1 MTTRQ
6 NSSIA
11 IVFILGL
18 LAMLMPLSID
28 MYLPALPVISEQ
40 FGVPA
45 GSAQMT
51 LSTYILGFAVG
62 QLLYGPMA
70 DSIGRKPVIL
80 GGTLVFAAAAVACAL
95 AQTIDQLIVMRFFHG
110 LAAAAASVV
119 INALMRDIYPKEEF
133 SRMMSFVMLVTTIAP
148 LLAPIVGGWVLVWLS
163 WHYIF
168 WILAVAAILA
178 SVMIFTLI
186 KETLPVERRQPFRL
200 RTTLGNFA
208 SLFRHKRVLSYMLA
222 SGFSFA
228 GMFSFLSA
236 GPFVYIEINHVSP
249 QHFGYYF
256 ALNIVFLFVMTII
269 NSRFVRRVG
278 ALNMFRTGLWI
289 QFVMAGWMVFSALF
303 GVGFWALIKETL
315 PVERRQPFRLR
326 TTLGN
331 FASLF
336 RHKRVLSYMLASGF
350 SFAGMFSFLSAGPF
364 VYIEINHV
372 SPQHFGYYF
381 ALNIV
386 FLFVMT
392 IINSRFVRRVGA
404 LNMFRTGLW
413 IQFVMAGWMVFSALF
428 GVGFWAL
435 VVGVAAFVGCVSMVS
450 SNAMAVILDEFPHMA
465 GTASSLAGTFRFGI
479 GAIVGA
485 LLSLATFNSAW
496 PMIWSI
502 AFCATCSILFYLYA
516 SRAKKR

>member
-1 MTTRQ
+1 MTTRPH
-6 NSSIA
+6 SSFK

-28 MYLPALPVISEQ
+28 MYLPALPVISAQ

-51 LSTYILGFAVG
+51 LSTYILGFALG
-62 QLLYGPMA
+62 QLFYGPMA
-70 DSIGRKPVIL
+70 DSFGRKPVIL
-80 GGTLVFAAAAVACAL
+80 GGTLIFAGAAVACAQ
-95 AQTIDQLIVMRFFHG
+95 AHTIDQLIVMRFFHG

-148 LLAPIVGGWVLVWLS
+148 LVAPMAGGAVLVWFS
-163 WHYIF
+163 WHVIF
-168 WILAVAAILA
+168 WILALAALLA
-178 SVMIFTLI
+178 SAMIFFFI
-186 KETLPVERRQPFRL
+186 DETLPAERRQKFHI
-200 RTTLGNFA
+200 RTTMGNFA

-236 GPFVYIEINHVSP
+236 GPFVYIELNHVSP

-256 ALNIVFLFVMTII
+256 ALNIVFLFIMTII

-278 ALNMFRTGLWI
+278 ALNMFRAGLWI
-289 QFVMAGWMVFSALF
+289 QFVMAIWL
-303 GVGFWALIKETL
+303 
-315 PVERRQPFRLR
+315 
-326 TTLGN
+326 
-331 FASLF
+331 
-336 RHKRVLSYMLASGF
+336 VLSAF
-350 SFAGMFSFLSAGPF
+350 
-364 VYIEINHV
+364 
-372 SPQHFGYYF
+372 
-381 ALNIV
+381 
-386 FLFVMT
+386 T
-392 IINSRFVRRVGA
+392 
-404 LNMFRTGLW
+404 
-413 IQFVMAGWMVFSALF
+413 

-485 LLSLATFNSAW
+485 LLSMATFNTAW
-496 PMIWSI
+496 PMLWAM
-502 AFCATCSILFYLYA
+502 AFCATSSILFYLYA
-516 SRAKKR
+516 SRPRKVAS

>member
-1 MTTRQ
+1 VTTRPQ
-6 NSSIA
+6 SSFS

-28 MYLPALPVISEQ
+28 MYLPALPVIAEQ

-51 LSTYILGFAVG
+51 LSTYILGFAFG

-70 DSIGRKPVIL
+70 DSLGRKPVVL
-80 GGTLVFAAAAVACAL
+80 GGTLVFAGAAAACAM
-95 AQTIDQLIVMRFFHG
+95 AQSIDHLIVMRFFHG

-133 SRMMSFVMLVTTIAP
+133 SRMMSFVMLVTTVAP
-148 LLAPIVGGWVLVWLS
+148 LVAPMVGGAVLVWFS
-163 WHYIF
+163 WHAIF
-168 WILAVAAILA
+168 WLLALAALLA
-178 SVMIFTLI
+178 SAMIFFFI
-186 KETLPVERRQPFRL
+186 KETLPAEHRQKFHI

-236 GPFVYIEINHVSP
+236 GPFVYIELNHVSP

-256 ALNIVFLFVMTII
+256 ALNVIFIFVLTMI

-278 ALNMFRTGLWI
+278 ALNMFRIGLWI
-289 QFVMAGWMVFSALF
+289 QFVMAVWMVVTAFF
-303 GVGFWALIKETL
+303 DMGFWTL
-315 PVERRQPFRLR
+315 VI
-326 TTLGN
+326 G
-331 FASLF
+331 
-336 RHKRVLSYMLASGF
+336 
-350 SFAGMFSFLSAGPF
+350 
-364 VYIEINHV
+364 I
-372 SPQHFGYYF
+372 
-381 ALNIV
+381 
-386 FLFVMT
+386 
-392 IINSRFVRRVGA
+392 
-404 LNMFRTGLW
+404 
-413 IQFVMAGWMVFSALF
+413 
-428 GVGFWAL
+428 
-435 VVGVAAFVGCVSMVS
+435 AAFVGCISIVA

-485 LLSLATFNSAW
+485 LLSLATFTTAW
-496 PMIWSI
+496 PMLWSI
-502 AFCATCSILFYLYA
+502 ALCATCSILFCLYA
-516 SRAKKR
+516 SRPRKAVK

>member
-1 MTTRQ
+1 MTTRPH
-6 NSSIA
+6 SSFK

-28 MYLPALPVISEQ
+28 MYLPALPVISAQ

-70 DSIGRKPVIL
+70 DSLGRKPVIL
-80 GGTLVFAAAAVACAL
+80 GGTLVFAGAAVACAL
-95 AQTIDQLIVMRFFHG
+95 AQTIDHLIFMRFLHG

-148 LLAPIVGGWVLVWLS
+148 LVAPMAGGAVLVWFS
-163 WHYIF
+163 WHAIF
-168 WILAVAAILA
+168 WILALAALLA
-178 SVMIFTLI
+178 SAMIFFFI
-186 KETLPVERRQPFRL
+186 DETLPAEHRQKFHI
-200 RTTLGNFA
+200 RTTIGNFA

-236 GPFVYIEINHVSP
+236 GPFVYIELNHVSP

-256 ALNIVFLFVMTII
+256 ALNIVFLFVLTII

-278 ALNMFRTGLWI
+278 ALNMFRAGLWI
-289 QFVMAGWMVFSALF
+289 QFVMAVWLVVSA
-303 GVGFWALIKETL
+303 
-315 PVERRQPFRLR
+315 
-326 TTLGN
+326 
-331 FASLF
+331 
-336 RHKRVLSYMLASGF
+336 
-350 SFAGMFSFLSAGPF
+350 FL
-364 VYIEINHV
+364 
-372 SPQHFGYYF
+372 
-381 ALNIV
+381 
-386 FLFVMT
+386 
-392 IINSRFVRRVGA
+392 
-404 LNMFRTGLW
+404 
-413 IQFVMAGWMVFSALF
+413 

-435 VVGVAAFVGCVSMVS
+435 VIGVAAFVGCVSMIS

-485 LLSLATFNSAW
+485 LLSMATFTTAW
-496 PMIWSI
+496 PMLWAM
-502 AFCATCSILFYLYA
+502 AFCATSSVLFCLYA
-516 SRAKKR
+516 SRPRKAAH

>member
-1 MTTRQ
+1 MTTRPH
-6 NSSIA
+6 SSFK

-28 MYLPALPVISEQ
+28 MYLPALPVISAQ

-51 LSTYILGFAVG
+51 LSTYILGFALG

-70 DSIGRKPVIL
+70 DSLGRKPVIL

-95 AQTIDQLIVMRFFHG
+95 AQSIDQLIIMRFLHG

-148 LLAPIVGGWVLVWLS
+148 LVAPMAGGAVLVWFS
-163 WHYIF
+163 WHAIF
-168 WILAVAAILA
+168 WILALAALLA
-178 SVMIFTLI
+178 SAMIFFFI
-186 KETLPVERRQPFRL
+186 DETLPVERRQKFHI
-200 RTTLGNFA
+200 RTTIGNFA

-236 GPFVYIEINHVSP
+236 GPFVYIELNHVSP

-256 ALNIVFLFVMTII
+256 ALNIVFLFVLTII

-278 ALNMFRTGLWI
+278 ALNMFRAGLWI
-289 QFVMAGWMVFSALF
+289 QFVMAVWLVVSA
-303 GVGFWALIKETL
+303 
-315 PVERRQPFRLR
+315 
-326 TTLGN
+326 
-331 FASLF
+331 
-336 RHKRVLSYMLASGF
+336 
-350 SFAGMFSFLSAGPF
+350 FL
-364 VYIEINHV
+364 
-372 SPQHFGYYF
+372 
-381 ALNIV
+381 
-386 FLFVMT
+386 
-392 IINSRFVRRVGA
+392 
-404 LNMFRTGLW
+404 
-413 IQFVMAGWMVFSALF
+413 

-435 VVGVAAFVGCVSMVS
+435 VIGVAAFVGCVSMIS

-485 LLSLATFNSAW
+485 LLSMATFTTAW
-496 PMIWSI
+496 PMLWAM
-502 AFCATCSILFYLYA
+502 AFCATSSVLFCLYA
-516 SRAKKR
+516 SRPRKAAH

>member
-1 MTTRQ
+1 MTTRPH
-6 NSSIA
+6 SSFK

-28 MYLPALPVISEQ
+28 MYLPALPVISAQ

-51 LSTYILGFAVG
+51 LSTYILGFALG
-62 QLLYGPMA
+62 QLFYGPMA
-70 DSIGRKPVIL
+70 DSLGRKPVIL

-95 AQTIDQLIVMRFFHG
+95 AQTIDHLIIMRFFHG

-148 LLAPIVGGWVLVWLS
+148 LVAPMAGGAVLMWFS
-163 WHYIF
+163 WHVIF
-168 WILAVAAILA
+168 WILALAALLA
-178 SVMIFTLI
+178 SAMIFFFI
-186 KETLPVERRQPFRL
+186 DETLPVERRQKFHI
-200 RTTLGNFA
+200 RTTIGNFA

-236 GPFVYIEINHVSP
+236 GPFVYIELNHVSP

-256 ALNIVFLFVMTII
+256 ALNIVFLFIMTII

-278 ALNMFRTGLWI
+278 ALNMFRAGLWI
-289 QFVMAGWMVFSALF
+289 QFVMAIWLVMSA
-303 GVGFWALIKETL
+303 
-315 PVERRQPFRLR
+315 
-326 TTLGN
+326 
-331 FASLF
+331 
-336 RHKRVLSYMLASGF
+336 
-350 SFAGMFSFLSAGPF
+350 FL
-364 VYIEINHV
+364 
-372 SPQHFGYYF
+372 
-381 ALNIV
+381 
-386 FLFVMT
+386 
-392 IINSRFVRRVGA
+392 
-404 LNMFRTGLW
+404 
-413 IQFVMAGWMVFSALF
+413 

-485 LLSLATFNSAW
+485 LLSMATFTTAW
-496 PMIWSI
+496 PMLWAM
-502 AFCATCSILFYLYA
+502 AFCATSSILFYLYA
-516 SRAKKR
+516 SRPRKAAH

>member
-6 NSSIA
+6 HSSLR

-28 MYLPALPVISEQ
+28 MYLPALPVIAQQ

-51 LSTYILGFAVG
+51 LSTYILGFALG

-80 GGTLVFAAAAVACAL
+80 GGTLIFAAAAGACAL
-95 AQTIDQLIVMRFFHG
+95 AQSIDQLITLRFFHG

-133 SRMMSFVMLVTTIAP
+133 SRMMSFVMLVTTVAP
-148 LLAPIVGGWVLVWLS
+148 LLAPMIGGAVLVWLS
-163 WHYIF
+163 WHAIF
-168 WILAVAAILA
+168 WILAIAALLA
-178 SVMIFTLI
+178 SLMIFFFI
-186 KETLPVERRQPFRL
+186 SETLSVERRQPFHI

-208 SLFRHKRVLSYMLA
+208 TLFRHKRVLSYMLA

-236 GPFVYIEINHVSP
+236 GPFVYIELNHVLP
-249 QHFGYYF
+249 QNFGYYF
-256 ALNIVFLFVMTII
+256 ALNIVFLFIMTII
-269 NSRFVRRVG
+269 NGRFVRRVG
-278 ALNMFRTGLWI
+278 ALRMFRAGLWI
-289 QFVMAGWMVFSALF
+289 QFVMALWMV
-303 GVGFWALIKETL
+303 
-315 PVERRQPFRLR
+315 
-326 TTLGN
+326 
-331 FASLF
+331 
-336 RHKRVLSYMLASGF
+336 
-350 SFAGMFSFLSAGPF
+350 LSAAF
-364 VYIEINHV
+364 D
-372 SPQHFGYYF
+372 
-381 ALNIV
+381 
-386 FLFVMT
+386 
-392 IINSRFVRRVGA
+392 
-404 LNMFRTGLW
+404 
-413 IQFVMAGWMVFSALF
+413 
-428 GVGFWAL
+428 VGFWAL
-435 VVGVAAFVGCVSMVS
+435 VVGVAAFVGCVSLVA

-502 AFCATCSILFYLYA
+502 AFCATSSILFYLYA
-516 SRAKKR
+516 SRPKRG

>member
-1 MTTRQ
+1 MTTRPH
-6 NSSIA
+6 SSFK

-28 MYLPALPVISEQ
+28 MYLPALPVISAQ

-51 LSTYILGFAVG
+51 LSTYILGFALG
-62 QLLYGPMA
+62 QLFYGPMA
-70 DSIGRKPVIL
+70 DSLGRKPVIL
-80 GGTLVFAAAAVACAL
+80 SGTLVFAAAAVACAL
-95 AQTIDQLIVMRFFHG
+95 AQTIDHLIIMRFFHG

-148 LLAPIVGGWVLVWLS
+148 LVAPMAGGAVLVWFS
-163 WHYIF
+163 WHVIF
-168 WILAVAAILA
+168 WILALAALLA
-178 SVMIFTLI
+178 SAMIFFFI
-186 KETLPVERRQPFRL
+186 DETLPVERRQKFHI
-200 RTTLGNFA
+200 RTTIGNFA

-236 GPFVYIEINHVSP
+236 GPFVYIELNHVSP

-256 ALNIVFLFVMTII
+256 ALNIVFLFIMTII

-278 ALNMFRTGLWI
+278 ALNMFRAGLWI
-289 QFVMAGWMVFSALF
+289 QFVMAIWLVVSA
-303 GVGFWALIKETL
+303 
-315 PVERRQPFRLR
+315 
-326 TTLGN
+326 
-331 FASLF
+331 
-336 RHKRVLSYMLASGF
+336 
-350 SFAGMFSFLSAGPF
+350 FL
-364 VYIEINHV
+364 
-372 SPQHFGYYF
+372 
-381 ALNIV
+381 
-386 FLFVMT
+386 
-392 IINSRFVRRVGA
+392 
-404 LNMFRTGLW
+404 
-413 IQFVMAGWMVFSALF
+413 

-485 LLSLATFNSAW
+485 LLSMATFTTAW
-496 PMIWSI
+496 PMLWAM
-502 AFCATCSILFYLYA
+502 AFCATSSILFYLYA
-516 SRAKKR
+516 SRPRKAAH

>member
-1 MTTRQ
+1 MTTRPH
-6 NSSIA
+6 SSFK

-28 MYLPALPVISEQ
+28 MYLPALPVISAQ

-51 LSTYILGFAVG
+51 LSTYILGFALG
-62 QLLYGPMA
+62 QLFYGPMA
-70 DSIGRKPVIL
+70 DSLGRKPVIL

-95 AQTIDQLIVMRFFHG
+95 AQTIDHLIVMRFFHG

-148 LLAPIVGGWVLVWLS
+148 LVAPMAGGAVLVWFS
-163 WHYIF
+163 WHVIF
-168 WILAVAAILA
+168 WILALAALLA
-178 SVMIFTLI
+178 SAMIFFFI
-186 KETLPVERRQPFRL
+186 DETLPVERRQKFHI
-200 RTTLGNFA
+200 RTTIGNFA

-236 GPFVYIEINHVSP
+236 GPFVYIELNHVSP

-256 ALNIVFLFVMTII
+256 ALNIVFLFIMTII

-278 ALNMFRTGLWI
+278 ALNMFRAGLWI
-289 QFVMAGWMVFSALF
+289 QFVMAIWLVVSA
-303 GVGFWALIKETL
+303 
-315 PVERRQPFRLR
+315 
-326 TTLGN
+326 
-331 FASLF
+331 
-336 RHKRVLSYMLASGF
+336 
-350 SFAGMFSFLSAGPF
+350 FL
-364 VYIEINHV
+364 
-372 SPQHFGYYF
+372 
-381 ALNIV
+381 
-386 FLFVMT
+386 
-392 IINSRFVRRVGA
+392 
-404 LNMFRTGLW
+404 
-413 IQFVMAGWMVFSALF
+413 

-485 LLSLATFNSAW
+485 LLSMATFTTAW
-496 PMIWSI
+496 PMLWAM
-502 AFCATCSILFYLYA
+502 AFCATSSVLFYLYA
-516 SRAKKR
+516 SRPRKAAH

>member
-1 MTTRQ
+1 
-6 NSSIA
+6 
-11 IVFILGL
+11 VFILGL

-28 MYLPALPVISEQ
+28 MYLPALPVIAEQ

-95 AQTIDQLIVMRFFHG
+95 AQSIEQLITMRFFHG

-119 INALMRDIYPKEEF
+119 INALMRDIYPREEF

-148 LLAPIVGGWVLVWLS
+148 LLAPMIGGAVLVWFN
-163 WHYIF
+163 WHAIF
-168 WILAVAAILA
+168 WILAIAALLVSA
-178 SVMIFTLI
+178 MIVFFI
-186 KETLPVERRQPFRL
+186 RETLPVEKRQKFHF

-208 SLFRHKRVLSYMLA
+208 SLFRHRRVLSYMLA

-236 GPFVYIEINHVSP
+236 GPFVYIEINHISP
-249 QHFGYYF
+249 QDFGYYF
-256 ALNIVFLFVMTII
+256 ALNIVFLFVTTMI
-269 NSRFVRRVG
+269 NGRIVRRVG
-278 ALNMFRTGLWI
+278 ALNMFRSGLWV
-289 QFVMAGWMVFSALF
+289 QFAMALWMVVTALLD
-303 GVGFWALIKETL
+303 VGFW
-315 PVERRQPFRLR
+315 
-326 TTLGN
+326 
-331 FASLF
+331 SL
-336 RHKRVLSYMLASGF
+336 VL
-350 SFAGMFSFLSAGPF
+350 
-364 VYIEINHV
+364 
-372 SPQHFGYYF
+372 
-381 ALNIV
+381 
-386 FLFVMT
+386 
-392 IINSRFVRRVGA
+392 
-404 LNMFRTGLW
+404 
-413 IQFVMAGWMVFSALF
+413 
-428 GVGFWAL
+428 
-435 VVGVAAFVGCVSMVS
+435 GVAAFVGCVALVA

-485 LLSLATFNSAW
+485 LLSMATFNTAW

-502 AFCATCSILFYLYA
+502 TFCATCSILFYLYA
-516 SRAKKR
+516 SRAKKSA

>member
-1 MTTRQ
+1 MTTRPH
-6 NSSIA
+6 SSFK

-28 MYLPALPVISEQ
+28 MYLPALPVISAQ

-51 LSTYILGFAVG
+51 LSTYILGFALG

-70 DSIGRKPVIL
+70 DSLGRKPVIL
-80 GGTLVFAAAAVACAL
+80 GGTLVFAGAAVACAL
-95 AQTIDQLIVMRFFHG
+95 AQTIDHLIFMRFLHG

-148 LLAPIVGGWVLVWLS
+148 LVAPMAGGAVLVWFS
-163 WHYIF
+163 WHAIF
-168 WILAVAAILA
+168 WILALAALLA
-178 SVMIFTLI
+178 SAMIFFFI
-186 KETLPVERRQPFRL
+186 DETLPAEHRQKFHI
-200 RTTLGNFA
+200 RTTIGNFA

-236 GPFVYIEINHVSP
+236 GPFVYIELNHVSP

-256 ALNIVFLFVMTII
+256 VLNIVFLFVLTII

-278 ALNMFRTGLWI
+278 ALNMFRAGLWI
-289 QFVMAGWMVFSALF
+289 QFVMAVWLVVSA
-303 GVGFWALIKETL
+303 
-315 PVERRQPFRLR
+315 
-326 TTLGN
+326 
-331 FASLF
+331 
-336 RHKRVLSYMLASGF
+336 
-350 SFAGMFSFLSAGPF
+350 FL
-364 VYIEINHV
+364 
-372 SPQHFGYYF
+372 
-381 ALNIV
+381 
-386 FLFVMT
+386 
-392 IINSRFVRRVGA
+392 
-404 LNMFRTGLW
+404 
-413 IQFVMAGWMVFSALF
+413 

-435 VVGVAAFVGCVSMVS
+435 VIGVAAFVGCVSMIS

-485 LLSLATFNSAW
+485 LLSMATFTTAW
-496 PMIWSI
+496 PMLWAM
-502 AFCATCSILFYLYA
+502 AFCATSSVLFCLYA
-516 SRAKKR
+516 SRPRKVAH

>member
-1 MTTRQ
+1 MTTRPH
-6 NSSIA
+6 SSFK

-28 MYLPALPVISEQ
+28 MYLPALPVISAQ

-51 LSTYILGFAVG
+51 LSTYILGFALG
-62 QLLYGPMA
+62 QLFYGPMA
-70 DSIGRKPVIL
+70 DSLGRKPVIL

-95 AQTIDQLIVMRFFHG
+95 AQTIDHLIIMRFFHG

-148 LLAPIVGGWVLVWLS
+148 LVAPMAGGAVLVWFS
-163 WHYIF
+163 WHVIF
-168 WILAVAAILA
+168 WILALAALLA
-178 SVMIFTLI
+178 SAMIFFFI
-186 KETLPVERRQPFRL
+186 DETLPVERRQKFHI
-200 RTTLGNFA
+200 RTTIGNFA

-236 GPFVYIEINHVSP
+236 GPFVYIELNHVSP

-256 ALNIVFLFVMTII
+256 ALNIVFLFIMTII

-278 ALNMFRTGLWI
+278 ALNMFRAGLWI
-289 QFVMAGWMVFSALF
+289 QFVMAIWLVVSA
-303 GVGFWALIKETL
+303 
-315 PVERRQPFRLR
+315 
-326 TTLGN
+326 
-331 FASLF
+331 
-336 RHKRVLSYMLASGF
+336 
-350 SFAGMFSFLSAGPF
+350 FL
-364 VYIEINHV
+364 
-372 SPQHFGYYF
+372 
-381 ALNIV
+381 
-386 FLFVMT
+386 
-392 IINSRFVRRVGA
+392 
-404 LNMFRTGLW
+404 
-413 IQFVMAGWMVFSALF
+413 

-485 LLSLATFNSAW
+485 MLSMAAFTTAW
-496 PMIWSI
+496 PMLWAM
-502 AFCATCSILFYLYA
+502 AFCATSSILFYLYA
-516 SRAKKR
+516 SRPRKAAH

>member
-1 MTTRQ
+1 MTTRPH
-6 NSSIA
+6 SSFK

-28 MYLPALPVISEQ
+28 MYLPALPVISAQ

-51 LSTYILGFAVG
+51 LSTYILGFALG

-70 DSIGRKPVIL
+70 DSLGRKPVIL
-80 GGTLVFAAAAVACAL
+80 GGTLVFAGAAVACAL
-95 AQTIDQLIVMRFFHG
+95 AQTIDHLIFMRFLHG

-148 LLAPIVGGWVLVWLS
+148 LVAPMAGGAVLVWFS
-163 WHYIF
+163 WHAIF
-168 WILAVAAILA
+168 WILALAALLA
-178 SVMIFTLI
+178 SAMIFFFI
-186 KETLPVERRQPFRL
+186 DETLPAEHRQKFHI
-200 RTTLGNFA
+200 RTTIGNFA

-236 GPFVYIEINHVSP
+236 GPFVYIELNHVSP

-256 ALNIVFLFVMTII
+256 ALNIVFLFVLTII

-278 ALNMFRTGLWI
+278 ALNMFRAGLWI
-289 QFVMAGWMVFSALF
+289 QFVMAVWLVVSAF
-303 GVGFWALIKETL
+303 
-315 PVERRQPFRLR
+315 P
-326 TTLGN
+326 
-331 FASLF
+331 
-336 RHKRVLSYMLASGF
+336 
-350 SFAGMFSFLSAGPF
+350 
-364 VYIEINHV
+364 
-372 SPQHFGYYF
+372 
-381 ALNIV
+381 
-386 FLFVMT
+386 
-392 IINSRFVRRVGA
+392 
-404 LNMFRTGLW
+404 
-413 IQFVMAGWMVFSALF
+413 

-435 VVGVAAFVGCVSMVS
+435 VIGVAAFVGCVSMIS

-485 LLSLATFNSAW
+485 LLSMATFTTAW
-496 PMIWSI
+496 PMLWAM
-502 AFCATCSILFYLYA
+502 AFCATSSVLFCLYA
-516 SRAKKR
+516 SRPRKAAH

>member
-1 MTTRQ
+1 MTTRPH
-6 NSSIA
+6 SSFK

-28 MYLPALPVISEQ
+28 MYLPALPVIAAQ

-51 LSTYILGFAVG
+51 LSTYILGFALG
-62 QLLYGPMA
+62 QLFYGPMA
-70 DSIGRKPVIL
+70 DSLGRKPVIL

-95 AQTIDQLIVMRFFHG
+95 AQTIDHLIIMRFFHG

-148 LLAPIVGGWVLVWLS
+148 LVAPMAGGAVLVWFS
-163 WHYIF
+163 WHAIF
-168 WILAVAAILA
+168 WILALAALLA
-178 SVMIFTLI
+178 SAMIFFFI
-186 KETLPVERRQPFRL
+186 DETLPVERRQKFHT
-200 RTTLGNFA
+200 RTTIGNFA

-236 GPFVYIEINHVSP
+236 GPFVYIELNHVSP

-256 ALNIVFLFVMTII
+256 ALNIVFLFIMTII

-278 ALNMFRTGLWI
+278 ALNMFRAGLWI
-289 QFVMAGWMVFSALF
+289 QFVMAIWLVVSA
-303 GVGFWALIKETL
+303 
-315 PVERRQPFRLR
+315 
-326 TTLGN
+326 
-331 FASLF
+331 
-336 RHKRVLSYMLASGF
+336 VL
-350 SFAGMFSFLSAGPF
+350 
-364 VYIEINHV
+364 
-372 SPQHFGYYF
+372 
-381 ALNIV
+381 
-386 FLFVMT
+386 
-392 IINSRFVRRVGA
+392 
-404 LNMFRTGLW
+404 
-413 IQFVMAGWMVFSALF
+413 

-485 LLSLATFNSAW
+485 LLSMATFTTAW
-496 PMIWSI
+496 PMLWAM
-502 AFCATCSILFYLYA
+502 AFCATSSILFYLYA
-516 SRAKKR
+516 SRPRKAAH

>member
-1 MTTRQ
+1 MTTRPH
-6 NSSIA
+6 SSFK

-28 MYLPALPVISEQ
+28 MYLPALPVISAQ

-51 LSTYILGFAVG
+51 LSTYILGFALG
-62 QLLYGPMA
+62 QLFYGPMA
-70 DSIGRKPVIL
+70 DSFGRKPVIL

-95 AQTIDQLIVMRFFHG
+95 AQTIDHLIIMRFFHG

-148 LLAPIVGGWVLVWLS
+148 LVAPMAGGAVLVWFS
-163 WHYIF
+163 WHVIF
-168 WILAVAAILA
+168 WILALAALLA
-178 SVMIFTLI
+178 SAMIFFFI
-186 KETLPVERRQPFRL
+186 DETLPVERRQKFHI
-200 RTTLGNFA
+200 RTTIGNFA

-236 GPFVYIEINHVSP
+236 GPFVYIELNHVSP

-256 ALNIVFLFVMTII
+256 ALNIVFLFIMTII

-278 ALNMFRTGLWI
+278 ALNMFRAGLWI
-289 QFVMAGWMVFSALF
+289 QFVMAIWLVVSA
-303 GVGFWALIKETL
+303 
-315 PVERRQPFRLR
+315 
-326 TTLGN
+326 
-331 FASLF
+331 
-336 RHKRVLSYMLASGF
+336 
-350 SFAGMFSFLSAGPF
+350 FL
-364 VYIEINHV
+364 
-372 SPQHFGYYF
+372 
-381 ALNIV
+381 
-386 FLFVMT
+386 
-392 IINSRFVRRVGA
+392 
-404 LNMFRTGLW
+404 
-413 IQFVMAGWMVFSALF
+413 

-485 LLSLATFNSAW
+485 LLSMATFTTAW
-496 PMIWSI
+496 PMLWAM
-502 AFCATCSILFYLYA
+502 AFCATSSILFYLYA
-516 SRAKKR
+516 SRPRKAAH

>member
-1 MTTRQ
+1 MTTGPH
-6 NSSIA
+6 SSFK

-28 MYLPALPVISEQ
+28 MYLPALPVISAQ

-51 LSTYILGFAVG
+51 LSTYILGFALG
-62 QLLYGPMA
+62 QLFYGPMA
-70 DSIGRKPVIL
+70 DSFGRKPVIL
-80 GGTLVFAAAAVACAL
+80 GGTDFCRGSGGLCAGANHRSTDCHAL
-95 AQTIDQLIVMRFFHG
+95 FHG

-148 LLAPIVGGWVLVWLS
+148 LVAPMAGGAVLVWFS
-163 WHYIF
+163 WHVIF
-168 WILAVAAILA
+168 WITALAALLA
-178 SVMIFTLI
+178 SAMIFFFI
-186 KETLPVERRQPFRL
+186 DETLPAERRQKFHI
-200 RTTLGNFA
+200 RTTMGNFA

-236 GPFVYIEINHVSP
+236 GPFVYIELNHVSP

-256 ALNIVFLFVMTII
+256 ALNIVFLFIMTII

-278 ALNMFRTGLWI
+278 ALNMFRAGLWI
-289 QFVMAGWMVFSALF
+289 QFVMAIWL
-303 GVGFWALIKETL
+303 
-315 PVERRQPFRLR
+315 
-326 TTLGN
+326 
-331 FASLF
+331 
-336 RHKRVLSYMLASGF
+336 VLSAF
-350 SFAGMFSFLSAGPF
+350 
-364 VYIEINHV
+364 
-372 SPQHFGYYF
+372 
-381 ALNIV
+381 
-386 FLFVMT
+386 T
-392 IINSRFVRRVGA
+392 
-404 LNMFRTGLW
+404 
-413 IQFVMAGWMVFSALF
+413 

-485 LLSLATFNSAW
+485 LLSMATFNTAR
-496 PMIWSI
+496 PMLWAM
-502 AFCATCSILFYLYA
+502 AFCATSSILFYLYA
-516 SRAKKR
+516 SRPRKVAS

>member
-1 MTTRQ
+1 MTTRPH
-6 NSSIA
+6 SSFK

-28 MYLPALPVISEQ
+28 MYLPALPVISAQ

-51 LSTYILGFAVG
+51 LSTYILGFALG
-62 QLLYGPMA
+62 QLFYGPMA
-70 DSIGRKPVIL
+70 DSLGRKPVIL

-95 AQTIDQLIVMRFFHG
+95 SQTIDQLIIMRFLHG

-148 LLAPIVGGWVLVWLS
+148 LVAPMAGGAVLVWFS
-163 WHYIF
+163 WHVIF
-168 WILAVAAILA
+168 WILALAALLA
-178 SVMIFTLI
+178 SAMIFFFI
-186 KETLPVERRQPFRL
+186 DETLPVERRQKFHI
-200 RTTLGNFA
+200 RTTIGNFA

-236 GPFVYIEINHVSP
+236 GPFVYIELNHVSP

-256 ALNIVFLFVMTII
+256 ALNIVFLFIMTII
-269 NSRFVRRVG
+269 NSRFVRRIG
-278 ALNMFRTGLWI
+278 ALNMFRAGLWI
-289 QFVMAGWMVFSALF
+289 QFVMAIWLVVSA
-303 GVGFWALIKETL
+303 
-315 PVERRQPFRLR
+315 
-326 TTLGN
+326 
-331 FASLF
+331 
-336 RHKRVLSYMLASGF
+336 
-350 SFAGMFSFLSAGPF
+350 FL
-364 VYIEINHV
+364 
-372 SPQHFGYYF
+372 
-381 ALNIV
+381 
-386 FLFVMT
+386 
-392 IINSRFVRRVGA
+392 
-404 LNMFRTGLW
+404 
-413 IQFVMAGWMVFSALF
+413 

-450 SNAMAVILDEFPHMA
+450 SNGMAVILDEFPHMA

-485 LLSLATFNSAW
+485 LLSMATFTTAW
-496 PMIWSI
+496 PMLWAM
-502 AFCATCSILFYLYA
+502 AFCATSSILFYLYA
-516 SRAKKR
+516 SRPRKAAH

>member
-1 MTTRQ
+1 MTTRPH
-6 NSSIA
+6 SSFK

-28 MYLPALPVISEQ
+28 MYLPALPVISAQ

-51 LSTYILGFAVG
+51 LSTYILGFALG

-70 DSIGRKPVIL
+70 DSLGRKPVIL
-80 GGTLVFAAAAVACAL
+80 GGTLVFAGAAVACAL
-95 AQTIDQLIVMRFFHG
+95 AQTIDHLIFMRFLQG

-148 LLAPIVGGWVLVWLS
+148 LVAPMAGGAVLVWFS
-163 WHYIF
+163 WHAIF
-168 WILAVAAILA
+168 WILALAALLA
-178 SVMIFTLI
+178 SAMIFFFI
-186 KETLPVERRQPFRL
+186 DETLPPEHRQKFHI
-200 RTTLGNFA
+200 RTTIGNFA

-236 GPFVYIEINHVSP
+236 GPFVYIELNHVSP

-256 ALNIVFLFVMTII
+256 ALNIVFLFVLTII

-278 ALNMFRTGLWI
+278 ALNMFRAGLWI
-289 QFVMAGWMVFSALF
+289 QFVMAVWLVVSA
-303 GVGFWALIKETL
+303 
-315 PVERRQPFRLR
+315 
-326 TTLGN
+326 
-331 FASLF
+331 
-336 RHKRVLSYMLASGF
+336 
-350 SFAGMFSFLSAGPF
+350 FL
-364 VYIEINHV
+364 
-372 SPQHFGYYF
+372 
-381 ALNIV
+381 
-386 FLFVMT
+386 
-392 IINSRFVRRVGA
+392 
-404 LNMFRTGLW
+404 
-413 IQFVMAGWMVFSALF
+413 

-435 VVGVAAFVGCVSMVS
+435 VIGVAAFVGCVSMIS

-485 LLSLATFNSAW
+485 LLSMATFTTAW
-496 PMIWSI
+496 PMLWAM
-502 AFCATCSILFYLYA
+502 AFCATSSVLFCLYA
-516 SRAKKR
+516 SRPRKVAH

>member
-1 MTTRQ
+1 MTTRPH
-6 NSSIA
+6 SSFK

-28 MYLPALPVISEQ
+28 MYLPALPVISAQ

-51 LSTYILGFAVG
+51 LSTYILGFALG
-62 QLLYGPMA
+62 QLFYGPMA
-70 DSIGRKPVIL
+70 DSFGRKPVIL
-80 GGTLVFAAAAVACAL
+80 GGTLIFAGAAVACAQ

-148 LLAPIVGGWVLVWLS
+148 LVAPMAGGAVLVWFS
-163 WHYIF
+163 WHVIF
-168 WILAVAAILA
+168 WILALAALLA
-178 SVMIFTLI
+178 SAMIFFFI
-186 KETLPVERRQPFRL
+186 DETLPAERRQKFHI
-200 RTTLGNFA
+200 RTTMGNFA

-236 GPFVYIEINHVSP
+236 GPFVYIELNHVSP

-256 ALNIVFLFVMTII
+256 ALNIVFLFIMTII

-278 ALNMFRTGLWI
+278 ALNMFRAGLWI
-289 QFVMAGWMVFSALF
+289 QFVMAIWL
-303 GVGFWALIKETL
+303 
-315 PVERRQPFRLR
+315 
-326 TTLGN
+326 
-331 FASLF
+331 
-336 RHKRVLSYMLASGF
+336 VLSAF
-350 SFAGMFSFLSAGPF
+350 TGM
-364 VYIEINHV
+364 
-372 SPQHFGYYF
+372 
-381 ALNIV
+381 
-386 FLFVMT
+386 
-392 IINSRFVRRVGA
+392 
-404 LNMFRTGLW
+404 
-413 IQFVMAGWMVFSALF
+413 
-428 GVGFWAL
+428 GFWAL

-485 LLSLATFNSAW
+485 LLSMATFNTAW
-496 PMIWSI
+496 PMLWAM
-502 AFCATCSILFYLYA
+502 AFCATSSILSISTPVGRERWPANAQIRPSQGLFC
-516 SRAKKR
+516 